1 VIIQSI
7 NISFI
12 SFNKKSNLAASNE
25 QKHRSRAPSIHPS
38 TTNNSDNFR
47 RPTVSSLEY
56 SPSSVCSISGGPLVN
71 HLLIKPTD
79 IKRNQL
85 RTTVSMKSSSPSIP
99 INDRQVKVIRPPIT
113 EPISPKKIVRSK
125 EEEAEE
131 AAELQQ
137 EIDQLLTS
145 LNLQKPTPPPSPTI
159 IEQPT
164 TTDETVQLETVARTL
179 YDYEKK
185 QVTTI
190 EKKETPNLIDRFLT
204 SHSVQIPKYSSFNPF
219 PSRSFNENVAV
230 NGYKLG
236 LYAPDSSN
244 R

>member
-1 VIIQSI
+1 
-7 NISFI
+7 
-12 SFNKKSNLAASNE
+12 
-25 QKHRSRAPSIHPS
+25 
-38 TTNNSDNFR
+38 
-47 RPTVSSLEY
+47 
-56 SPSSVCSISGGPLVN
+56 
-71 HLLIKPTD
+71 
-79 IKRNQL
+79 
-85 RTTVSMKSSSPSIP
+85 MKSSSTSSIP
-99 INDRQVKVIRPPIT
+99 INDRQVKVIRAPII
-113 EPISPKKIVRSK
+113 EPIPQEKLQRTK

-145 LNLQKPTPPPSPTI
+145 LNLEKPTPPPSPTI
-159 IEQPT
+159 LEHQTITE
-164 TTDETVQLETVARTL
+164 EKVQLENVARTL

-185 QVTTI
+185 QVTTN

-236 LYAPDSSN
+236 LYAPDPTN